1 MSSFLTGVL
10 GEGPAATAAI
20 YTPDLDHFRG
30 SFGGKHVIPLWR
42 NAAATEPN
50 ITAGLLPLPNEVYT
64 ERVTLEDIFA
74 YVYAVLANPEYT
86 ENFSEEL
93 SEPGPQLPLTKDSA
107 LFRRATTMGK
117 RLLWLHTY
125 GERFIPEGMCAGQI
139 PRGTARCIQGI
150 PTSPEKYPEDFE
162 YIEAERTLRVGE
174 GKISPVSPEVWNFSV
189 SGLQVVKSWLDY
201 RKKDGAGRRSSPL
214 DEIRPERWTTRM
226 TQELLELIWVLEHT
240 LAMYPELED
249 TLMAVVQSEC
259 FTENELP
266 RPADVERLPPQAKM
280 PLFPED

>member
-86 ENFSEEL
+86 EHFSEEL

-117 RLLWLHTY
+117 RLLWLHTS
-125 GERFIPEGMCAGQI
+125 GEGSFPKGCVPGRYRGGRRAASKEFRLRRKGIRKISNISRLKERSGWARAKFLPFLLKCGISRFPVCRWSKAGSTTARKTGRAAGQALSTRYARTGGQ
-139 PRGTARCIQGI
+139 PR
-150 PTSPEKYPEDFE
+150 
-162 YIEAERTLRVGE
+162 
-174 GKISPVSPEVWNFSV
+174 
-189 SGLQVVKSWLDY
+189 
-201 RKKDGAGRRSSPL
+201 
-214 DEIRPERWTTRM
+214 
-226 TQELLELIWVLEHT
+226 
-240 LAMYPELED
+240 
-249 TLMAVVQSEC
+249 
-259 FTENELP
+259 
-266 RPADVERLPPQAKM
+266 
-280 PLFPED
+280 